1 MLQWGPKWSLGMF
14 RTHGF
19 HGHMTSVH
27 TGSEPLSHQF
37 VHPPHRKVLRLQ
49 KWTPEHL
56 SILECLGKV
65 VWLSPFTDKKLR
77 PRKMAH
83 SNLVNRDEQD
93 SLGILSPSQGTWGGP
108 GCLLHLDWLTFFLF
122 INLSFSLWK
131 QLEFVFPGSPEKR
144 VSVKILEEVAEGPD
158 LSWTAWHSIS
168 RFTPRCLPLFFWKWF
183 WLQMDLLRLK
193 EVHSSL

>member
-1 MLQWGPKWSLGMF
+1 MDSMATWPLCTQGQNHSHTNLFTPHTERFLGCKNGPRNTCPSWSALG
-14 RTHGF
+14 RWCDYL
-19 HGHMTSVH
+19 
-27 TGSEPLSHQF
+27 LSQT
-37 VHPPHRKVLRLQ
+37 R
-49 KWTPEHL
+49 
-56 SILECLGKV
+56 
-65 VWLSPFTDKKLR
+65 KLR